1 MAFGG
6 FDKGS
11 SAPMAEINTTP
22 LVDVMLVLLVV
33 FIITAPVLSHAIKV
47 DLPQA
52 TASEHKEDVKAIRFT
67 IDAEGK
73 YFWND
78 EPVAETTLATRFA
91 DAARSNPLVEL
102 HLRADQTAHYGPVA
116 RVLAQAQ
123 KNGVTRI
130 GFVTEVPAKPQ

>member
-67 IDAEGK
+67 ITG
-73 YFWND
+73 FFL
-78 EPVAETTLATRFA
+78 LAVGFIG
-91 DAARSNPLVEL
+91 SKF
-102 HLRADQTAHYGPVA
+102 
-116 RVLAQAQ
+116 VLEMILS
-123 KNGVTRI
+123 R
-130 GFVTEVPAKPQ
+130 